1 MDLHLWNDGMN
12 ALKALKPEYGSSST
26 VDEKPNQRKE
36 FSAKSESSTLAD
48 LPHRA
53 TTVTPLL
60 TEMLA
65 RVEGVARW
73 GLNE

>member
-1 MDLHLWNDGMN
+1 MN
-12 ALKALKPEYGSSST
+12 ALETLKSESEYGSSET
-26 VDEKPNQRKE
+26 LDEKPKERKD
-36 FSAKSESSTLAD
+36 FSTKTESSTLAD